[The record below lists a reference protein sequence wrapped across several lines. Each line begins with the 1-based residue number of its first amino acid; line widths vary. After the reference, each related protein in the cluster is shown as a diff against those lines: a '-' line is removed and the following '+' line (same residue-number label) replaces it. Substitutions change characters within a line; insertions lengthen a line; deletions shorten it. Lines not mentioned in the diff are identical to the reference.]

1 MSYSSAVPCCAP
13 SAGAMSYEG
22 GLSAMPAPAENRS
35 STVVSVEEDA
45 ISYEQVARLCKKS
58 AARLMNRAAVCAH
71 WVYKGVVAVGHT
83 TVLTAATAHFVTA
96 VCLLVVVAALRMRH
110 VV

>member
-58 AARLMNRAAVCAH
+58 AARR
-71 WVYKGVVAVGHT
+71 
-83 TVLTAATAHFVTA
+83 
-96 VCLLVVVAALRMRH
+96 
-110 VV
+110 